1 MLLAYVA
8 YLLVSKCNAP
18 FNSLYF
24 LELCDSLVKQ
34 QPIDQA
40 YLKATVSML
49 RRQPWCLVLI
59 RFSRPE
65 RATCIVPGISLLTLK
80 FPIICFSLKPG
91 YLRDASVHLQLSAS
105 FFNVFLSA
113 TGQAPLDSIYSL

>member
-49 RRQPWCLVLI
+49 RRQP
-59 RFSRPE
+59 
-65 RATCIVPGISLLTLK
+65 
-80 FPIICFSLKPG
+80 
-91 YLRDASVHLQLSAS
+91 
-105 FFNVFLSA
+105 
-113 TGQAPLDSIYSL
+113 